1 MKKKILLVLVI
12 CLLLCGCGNKKKV
25 TKAVE
30 KSEIGSVDVS
40 YSLSV
45 NCNNLTKD
53 SYVTLNKNK
62 TAEYGLYECNE
73 NNLELVTG
81 EGKYKLDGSKVIIED
96 NYSQKVIVTVKDKKT
111 VSIKMGEI
119 EQTLTK

>member
-1 MKKKILLVLVI
+1 MKKKILLVLAI
-12 CLLLCGCGNKKKV
+12 CLLLCGCGSKKKV
-25 TKAVE
+25 TKTVE

-45 NCNNLTKD
+45 TCNNLTKD

>member
-96 NYSQKVIVTVKDKKT
+96 NYLQKVIVTVKDKKT